1 MSQKVLLVEKERFL
15 LDDSKKYMITGI
27 ISKED
32 QIESFLDGKL
42 LPSEVQER
50 IVLSP
55 RERTLDEQF
64 PGGKWA
70 DVFLTLPEDLKK
82 HKAIKVYAVNGKQRR
97 LWYKSNVLEIARKQG
112 RPQFFL
118 DAEIFAPQENAVG
131 LGGWAVARTPLQY
144 RAYDENKK
152 PLKIKVKRCIR
163 MDVAE
168 MYREWPIEKECG
180 FSIRIENVTGKKVYF
195 VIKDQEGNKTVYQ
208 IGTTPISKYVG
219 KLGTY
224 SKKAAVY
231 YRAHGAVP
239 MAKKCI
245 ERLRTPKQKDGMYE
259 TWLKENKVTRQE
271 LNRQRKRV
279 FKENIKFSIV
289 VPLYKTDEYLL
300 KSLVDSVLAQTYS
313 NWELCLSDGSGP
325 DSPIKNL
332 LKEYEKKDSRIRAV
346 YNEKQLRISDNT
358 NAAIGIATGNY
369 ITFSDHDDTLA
380 EEALYQMAAE
390 IESHP
395 EAELLYSDE
404 DIIDIKGKRLYP
416 HFKPDFNPDYLHCV
430 NYICHLVV
438 VKRTLLDKVGL
449 LQGEYDGSQDYD
461 FLLRCTEH
469 TQNIRHIPK
478 LLYHWRSHEGSTAG
492 NPDDKPYA
500 VIAGE
505 KALTE
510 HYKRMGIDA
519 VVEYTGNPVVFR
531 SYFAIKG
538 NPKVSILIPNKD
550 HTADL
555 EKCVTS
561 IMEKSTWK
569 NFEIIVIENNSEE
582 EETFCYYEE
591 LEKRYSEVKVVK
603 WDGPFNYSAINNFGA
618 QYAEGEFLL
627 LLNNDTEVITPQW
640 LENLMGYCQREDVAI
655 VGAKLLYPDNTVQHA
670 GVVVGIAGF
679 AGHILTGYDRNAMG
693 YLWRL
698 GVAQDES
705 AVTGACL
712 MVKRSVF
719 DQLHGLDES
728 FTVALNDIDFCL
740 RARALGKLVVFTPEA
755 CLYHYESKSR
765 GMENTEEKQQ
775 RFKKEISHFRERH
788 AEFLKKGDPYYNPNL
803 SLVRGDCTFRME
815 SEKKIEADFGK

>member
-15 LDDSKKYMITGI
+15 LNDSKTYMITGI
-27 ISKED
+27 ISEEGT
-32 QIESFLDGKL
+32 IESFIDGKPL
-42 LPSEVQER
+42 QSTVKEK

-64 PGGKWA
+64 PGGKWV
-70 DVFLTLPEDLKK
+70 DVLLALPADLKK
-82 HKAIKVYAVNGKQRR
+82 HKVIKIYVVNGEKRR
-97 LWYKSNVLEIARKQG
+97 LWYKSNVKEIARQQG
-112 RPQFFL
+112 KPQFFL
-118 DAEIFAPQENAVG
+118 DAIIFAPKENAVG
-131 LGGWAVARTPLQY
+131 LGGWAVGKTPVQIKVF
-144 RAYDENKK
+144 DENKK
-152 PLKIKVKRCIR
+152 PLEMKVKRCNR
-163 MDVAE
+163 MDVVE
-168 MYREWPIEKECG
+168 MYRECPVEEKCG
-180 FSIRIENVTGKKVYF
+180 FSIRVENVTGKKIYF
-195 VIKDQEGNKTVYQ
+195 VIRDQEGNKNVYK
-208 IGTTPISKYVG
+208 IGTTSTSKALGKIS
-219 KLGTY
+219 TY

-239 MAKKCI
+239 MLKKCMN
-245 ERLRTPKQKDGMYE
+245 RLVTPKQKDGLYE

-271 LNRQRKRV
+271 LNRQRRTV
-279 FKENIKFSIV
+279 FKEDIKFSIV
-289 VPLYKTDEYLL
+289 VPLYKTDKYLL

-313 NWELCLSDGSGP
+313 NWELCLSDGSGA
-325 DSPIKNL
+325 DSPIKDI
-332 LKEYEKKDSRIRAV
+332 LKEYEKKDSRIRVV
-346 YNEKQLRISDNT
+346 YNEKPLQISDNT

-380 EEALYQMAAE
+380 EEALFQMASE
-390 IESHP
+390 IVKHP

-404 DIIDIKGKRLYP
+404 DIIDIKGKRLFP

-438 VKRTLLDKVGL
+438 VKRELLDKVGL
-449 LQGEYDGSQDYD
+449 LRGEFDGSQDYD

-469 TQNIRHIPK
+469 TKNIRHIPK

-505 KALTE
+505 KALAE
-510 HYKRMGIDA
+510 HYERMGIDA
-519 VVEYTGNPVVFR
+519 EVEYTGNPVVFR
-531 SYFAIKG
+531 THFAIKG

-550 HTADL
+550 HTDDL
-555 EKCVTS
+555 EKCVSS

-569 NFEIIVIENNSEE
+569 NVEIIVIENNSEDE
-582 EETFCYYEE
+582 KTFRYYEE
-591 LEKRYSEVKVVK
+591 LEKRYPQVKVVR
-603 WDGPFNYSAINNFGA
+603 WEGVFNYSAINNFGA
-618 QYAEGEFLL
+618 KYATGEFLL
-627 LLNNDTEVITPQW
+627 LLNNDTEVITPEW
-640 LENLMGYCQREDVAI
+640 LESLMGYCQREDVAI

-679 AGHILTGYDRNAMG
+679 AGHILTGYDKNAMG

-712 MVKRSVF
+712 MVRRDIF

-740 RARALGKLVVFTPEA
+740 RARELGKLVVFTPEA

-765 GMENTEEKQQ
+765 GMENTDEKQL
-775 RFKKEISHFRERH
+775 RFKKEIHHFRERH
-788 AEFLKKGDPYYNPNL
+788 AQFLKDGDPYYNPNL
-803 SLVRGDCTFRME
+803 SLVRGDCTFRMQ
-815 SEKKIEADFGK
+815 SERKVEENFGK